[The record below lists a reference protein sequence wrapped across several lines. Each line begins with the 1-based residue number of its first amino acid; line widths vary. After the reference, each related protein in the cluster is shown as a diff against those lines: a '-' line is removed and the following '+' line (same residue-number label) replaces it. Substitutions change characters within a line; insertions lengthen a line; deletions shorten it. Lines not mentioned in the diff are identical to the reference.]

1 MSTDTAQGISDTPY
15 AKRTRELIKLITQLR
30 GVGAQADVDLPRI
43 AVIGNQSAG
52 KSSLVEALSGITV
65 PRSSGTCTR
74 CPMECRLTQSSGEPW
89 KCQVSLRIE
98 HNDET
103 GKRLSEIREKK
114 FGSLITDPSLLEDV
128 LRRAQL
134 AILNPTVDHGK
145 FVDFDVSRIGTDP
158 PLGSPKQLQFSKN
171 VVCLDLSGPEV
182 TDLSFIDLPGIISN
196 VAHGEDR
203 GNIDL
208 VRNLV
213 MEHIQGNC
221 LILLTLTM
229 RDDIENQ
236 SAGFL
241 AKQVDPKGRRTIGVL
256 TKPDTLQP
264 GEEQMWLNVLEGRR
278 HPLFHGYYMT
288 KQPGTKELS
297 EKLSWE
303 EARAREK
310 EYFETTTTWANSSAT
325 NRLGTPNLT
334 KNLSR
339 LLSGLIDQTLP
350 KLRLDA
356 TRSRESARAL
366 LSKLPPPLSD
376 NPSAELLRM
385 VTNFST
391 EFRNFTNGLS
401 EFASLIQKCK
411 PAYEEFHERIKETAP
426 DFRPYTEKEKKKFP
440 AMTSKFKDPE
450 DGSDDSEDEDDEEE
464 EESVEELD
472 LNDDEEASQTTGRT
486 DRKKP
491 MYVDEVKKY
500 IQSSLTRE
508 LPFNVPF
515 SAKEGL
521 IRQSMEEWEP
531 AALDCFKI
539 IREAVAEQLDLLV
552 DTHFGRF
559 ARSSL
564 LDTVYAV
571 VQRLIEKRQ
580 DETVDRI
587 KWLMRLERRPYTQ
600 NHHYLTTYRDKF
612 LSKYRGERR
621 KKNTIQA
628 SNKNGN
634 PMTPVGQSSPVPWGM
649 DSPIMNPYASP
660 MSNAGVPPGGPPRA
674 PLLRQPTR
682 SNTMPVPP
690 TGQPQGQPPP
700 PQGQRQGRPNPQEQY
715 MQQMREQQ
723 EQQNMMQRQQQQQ
736 AAPNLENL
744 ISQLAAAGFPVQ
756 NSADLERLF
765 AGDPYEEVLIV
776 MAEVRAYWQVSYKRV
791 IDIVPLSIDEDFV
804 VGLAQDA
811 QDILMEGLGL
821 TGLDAN
827 KQAGEFLAED
837 PEIVAERDQLM
848 SKLAR
853 VDDVWE
859 RLSKFKG

>member
-15 AKRTRELIKLITQLR
+15 AKRTRELIKLVTQLR

-74 CPMECRLTQSSGEPW
+74 CPMECRLTQAPGEPW

-98 HNDET
+98 YSDET
-103 GKRLSEIREKK
+103 GKRLPETREKK
-114 FGSLITDPSLLEDV
+114 FGPLITDPTLLEDT

-134 AILNPTVDHGK
+134 AILNPSVDHGK

-236 SAGFL
+236 SAAFL

-288 KQPGTKELS
+288 KQPGTKELQ

-310 EYFETTTTWANSSAT
+310 EYFETTTIWANSSAT

-334 KNLSR
+334 RNLSR

-356 TRSRESARAL
+356 TRSREAARAQ
-366 LSKLPPPLSD
+366 LSKLPPPLGD

-385 VTNFST
+385 VTNFSI

-411 PAYEEFHERIKETAP
+411 PAYEEFHERIKDTAP

-440 AMTSKFKDPE
+440 GMTSKFKDPE
-450 DGSDDSEDEDDEEE
+450 DGSDSSDEEDEEE
-464 EESVEELD
+464 EDSVEELD
-472 LNDDEEASQTTGRT
+472 LNDEEGSDVTSLSSRK
-486 DRKKP
+486 KKP

-500 IQSSLTRE
+500 IQSALTRE

-521 IRQSMEEWEP
+521 IRQSMEDWED
-531 AALDCFKI
+531 AALDCFKV
-539 IREAVAEQLDLLV
+539 IREAVAEQLDGLV

-580 DETVDRI
+580 DETVSRI

-621 KKNTIQA
+621 KKNTVA
-628 SNKNGN
+628 TSNKNGGN
-634 PMTPVGQSSPVPWGM
+634 PMTPIGQQSPLPFGLDSPV
-649 DSPIMNPYASP
+649 MNPYASP
-660 MSNAGVPPGGPPRA
+660 MSNAGVPPGPPRG

-682 SNTMPVPP
+682 SNSMPVPP
-690 TGQPQGQPPP
+690 MGGAQNQGQQPQQQP
-700 PQGQRQGRPNPQEQY
+700 GQRQARPNPQEQY

-723 EQQNMMQRQQQQQ
+723 EQQAMQRQLQQTT
-736 AAPNLENL
+736 PDLSNL

-756 NSADLERLF
+756 NSSDLERLF

-776 MAEVRAYWQVSYKRV
+776 MSEVRAYWQVAYKRI
-791 IDIVPLSIDEDFV
+791 IDLLPLTIDEDFV

-827 KQAGEFLAED
+827 KQAAEFLAED
-837 PEIVAERDQLM
+837 PDIVAERDQLM